1 MVASTLPTSPGVG
14 SLSGDTGPGLP
25 EMGCR
30 RSWGLGSPLLLATP
44 SLGSAPSQ
52 HRVQR
57 AAAHL
62 GSHGELR
69 PPSSGGA
76 LRGQQPHVT
85 EQGSGAGGGAGGAW
99 ALRCRGVSPDIS
111 VAVSS
116 PPDPRGLLSGP
127 SAHLTWM
134 LSSGG

>member
-1 MVASTLPTSPGVG
+1 MAPVSQSRLPVLLPMCILGPSIRGRLGGLRHWQRQARLPWDSPAVVASTLLTSPGVG
-14 SLSGDTGPGLP
+14 CLSGDTGPGPP
-25 EMGCR
+25 EMRCR
-30 RSWGLGSPLLLATP
+30 RPWGLGCPLLLAMP

-69 PPSSGGA
+69 PPSSVGA

-85 EQGSGAGGGAGGAW
+85 EQGGGAGGW
-99 ALRCRGVSPDIS
+99 A
-111 VAVSS
+111 
-116 PPDPRGLLSGP
+116 
-127 SAHLTWM
+127 
-134 LSSGG
+134 